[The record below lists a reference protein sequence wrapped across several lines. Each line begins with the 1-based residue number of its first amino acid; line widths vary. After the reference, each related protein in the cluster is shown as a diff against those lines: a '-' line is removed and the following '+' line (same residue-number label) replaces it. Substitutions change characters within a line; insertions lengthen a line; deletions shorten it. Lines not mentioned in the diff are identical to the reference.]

1 MGKNLIVP
9 NVVEDILMLAEKTG
23 RIQVGGVNENDVFEL
38 LYQLSQLTEDK
49 TSFKKEDLQRAK
61 VLFEE
66 CRDYSV
72 SALQKMGYAPRTPGI
87 KSEVNG
93 QTSKIPTLL
102 KVLWWYMSFQA
113 QKIELNFGERVLEGK
128 RGMAIGD
135 QTILGFLNDV
145 IEKVLGFKLAKK
157 TFTEFAVSPSRYLG
171 AVTYNQIKLPY
182 TYAGAKTDEWG
193 YPINYLSRIVKEY
206 DIFLD
211 LFGGGGYATLAVNP
225 LTNVEYYIN
234 EFSFLITVYY
244 QVLTDESL
252 YLQFKD
258 LLGVLAKAV
267 EGDPDAIQYFV
278 NKGINGLSADDS
290 VQNMREIY
298 SYYMNL
304 IEVNDLRNVNKWLQH
319 SLRINDN
326 GFSFMNTYRRTAA
339 GECKKPFTDIIF
351 KMSDSELIDAALA
364 FMLRFTFTTGASSE
378 SISSIKPKKIETLL
392 SMLKKDCFDVAHE
405 RFRNIR
411 GIANSDSLVKANE
424 FIVEYCCGQ
433 KKTLLNKRETLKK
446 CLIYSDSPYL
456 ATQGYDNEEE
466 DGINSNSMHGLIDKL
481 VWASSQG
488 NHFIFSC
495 RGTCTTTQDVK
506 YAVRF
511 KLFDLDKLGVD
522 LDKGR
527 EFEDL
532 KDLEDYMTPGIEEY
546 PTPRGWKHKTSES
559 VLKLYQK
566 AALGNKTIYEE
577 LFKYFDKLGKFYV
590 LVTIPRSEI
599 IKAWKKLNPKV
610 AKEINKE
617 ITMREERFYEWQEE
631 IDAMNVDDP
640 DKDIEEVDFES
651 KIEPKQNQQVE
662 KILSKKG
669 YSKSSWKSLQLEA
682 IKNMLL
688 TLSIMEVYITDF
700 DYVTPPDYHAK
711 ESKTDISIC
720 SYMKLTLKEFLA
732 ILKQYMVRVK

>member
-9 NVVEDILMLAEKTG
+9 NVIEDILMLTEKKS

-87 KSEVNG
+87 KSEVKG

-135 QTILGFLNDV
+135 QTILNFLNDV

-211 LFGGGGYATLAVNP
+211 LFGGGGYATLAVSP

-234 EFSFLITVYY
+234 EITFLNTVYY

-258 LLGVLAKAV
+258 LLGVLVKAV
-267 EGDPDAIQYFV
+267 EGDPDAIQYFA
-278 NKGINGLSADDS
+278 NKGINGLSTDDS
-290 VQNMREIY
+290 VQNMKEIY

-304 IEVNDLRNVNKWLQH
+304 IEVKNWEKFGVLLQH
-319 SLRINDN
+319 SLRINDD
-326 GFSFMNTYRRTAA
+326 GFDFMNTYRRTAA
-339 GECKKPFTDIIF
+339 GVCKRPFTDYVF

-364 FMLRFTFTTGASSE
+364 FVISFTFTTGASSRGA
-378 SISSIKPKKIETLL
+378 SSIKPKKVKTLL
-392 SMLKKDCFDVAHE
+392 SMLRDDCFDVAHD

-411 GIANSDSLVKANE
+411 GIGNSDSITPADE
-424 FIVEYCCGQ
+424 FIIEYCCGQ
-433 KKTLLNKRETLKK
+433 KKTLLNKRETFKK

-456 ATQGYDNEEE
+456 ATQGYEGGD
-466 DGINSNSMHGLIDKL
+466 INSDSMHGLIDKL
-481 VWASSQG
+481 VGVTSQD

-495 RGTCTTTQDVK
+495 RGTCTTTSDTKHAVKAGAIAVSELEEILSQGRGITEEELRKCADIYITDVGSSSGLK
-506 YAVRF
+506 KKSGRNVLQSYQNAAVGN
-511 KLFDLDKLGVD
+511 KALY
-522 LDKGR
+522 
-527 EFEDL
+527 EDL
-532 KDLEDYMTPGIEEY
+532 FG
-546 PTPRGWKHKTSES
+546 
-559 VLKLYQK
+559 
-566 AALGNKTIYEE
+566 
-577 LFKYFDKLGKFYV
+577 YFDKLGKFYV
-590 LVTIPRSEI
+590 LVSIPRSEMI
-599 IKAWKKLNPKV
+599 DAWRKV
-610 AKEINKE
+610 NKDQFE
-617 ITMREERFYEWQEE
+617 VMYDEFSENEKYDELREEAEASDYEREN
-631 IDAMNVDDP
+631 A
-640 DKDIEEVDFES
+640 
-651 KIEPKQNQQVE
+651 
-662 KILSKKG
+662 ILSKIDAEVMAETLKEIE
-669 YSKSSWKSLQLEA
+669 YVLSRNYQSRDDWENLQREA

-688 TLSIMEVYITDF
+688 KLSIMEVYITDF

-711 ESKTDISIC
+711 ESKTDVSTC

>member
-9 NVVEDILMLAEKTG
+9 NVIEDILMLTEKRS
-23 RIQVGGVNENDVFEL
+23 RIQVGGVNENEVFEL

-61 VLFEE
+61 KLFED

-87 KSEVNG
+87 KSKVSG

-113 QKIELNFGERVLEGK
+113 QNIELNFGERVLEGK

-145 IEKVLGFKLAKK
+145 IEKALGFKLAKK

-182 TYAGAKTDEWG
+182 TYAGAKTNEWG

-234 EFSFLITVYY
+234 EITFLNTVYY

-290 VQNMREIY
+290 VQNMKEIY
-298 SYYMNL
+298 LYYMNL
-304 IEVNDLRNVNKWLQH
+304 IEIKNWETFGVLLQH
-319 SLRINDN
+319 SLRINDD
-326 GFSFMNTYRRTAA
+326 GFDFMNTYRRTAV
-339 GECKKPFTDIIF
+339 GKCKRPFTDYVF
-351 KMSDSELIDAALA
+351 KMSDSELVDAALA
-364 FMLRFTFTTGASSE
+364 FVISFTFTTGASSRGA
-378 SISSIKPKKIETLL
+378 SSIKPKKVKTLL
-392 SMLKKDCFDVAHE
+392 ELLKKDCFDVAHE
-405 RFRNIR
+405 RFRNMR
-411 GIANSDSLVKANE
+411 GIGNSDSITPADE
-424 FIVEYCCGQ
+424 FIIEYCCGQ

-456 ATQGYDNEEE
+456 ATQGYEGGD
-466 DGINSNSMHGLIDKL
+466 ITVSQMHELIDKL
-481 VWASSQG
+481 VWASSQD

-495 RGTCTTTQDVK
+495 RGTCTTTSDTKHAAKAGVIAVSELEEILSQGRGITEEELRKCADIYITDVGSSSGVK
-506 YAVRF
+506 KKSGRNVLQSYQNAAVGN
-511 KLFDLDKLGVD
+511 KALY
-522 LDKGR
+522 
-527 EFEDL
+527 EDL
-532 KDLEDYMTPGIEEY
+532 FG
-546 PTPRGWKHKTSES
+546 
-559 VLKLYQK
+559 
-566 AALGNKTIYEE
+566 
-577 LFKYFDKLGKFYV
+577 YFDKLGKFYV
-590 LVTIPRSEI
+590 LVTIPRSEMVD
-599 IKAWKKLNPKV
+599 AWRKV
-610 AKEINKE
+610 NKDQFEVMYDEFYEDEKYDELKEEAEASDYERENTILSQIDAEVMAKTLKEIEYVLSRNYQS
-617 ITMREERFYEWQEE
+617 R
-631 IDAMNVDDP
+631 VDW
-640 DKDIEEVDFES
+640 E
-651 KIEPKQNQQVE
+651 N
-662 KILSKKG
+662 
-669 YSKSSWKSLQLEA
+669 LQREA

-688 TLSIMEVYITDF
+688 KLSIMEVYITDF

-711 ESKTDISIC
+711 ESKTDVSTF

-732 ILKQYMVRVK
+732 ILKQYMIRMK

>member
-9 NVVEDILMLAEKTG
+9 NVIEDILMLTEKKS

-87 KSEVNG
+87 KSEVKG

-113 QKIELNFGERVLEGK
+113 QKIELSFGERVLEGK

-211 LFGGGGYATLAVNP
+211 LFGGGGYATLAVSP

-234 EFSFLITVYY
+234 EITFLNTVYY

-258 LLGVLAKAV
+258 LLGVLVKAV
-267 EGDPDAIQYFV
+267 EGDPDAIQYFA
-278 NKGINGLSADDS
+278 NKGINGLSTDDS
-290 VQNMREIY
+290 VQNMKEIY

-304 IEVNDLRNVNKWLQH
+304 IEVKNWEKFGVLLQH
-319 SLRINDN
+319 SLRINDD
-326 GFSFMNTYRRTAA
+326 GFDFMNTYRRTAA
-339 GECKKPFTDIIF
+339 GVCKRPFTDYVF

-364 FMLRFTFTTGASSE
+364 FVISFTFTTGASSRGA
-378 SISSIKPKKIETLL
+378 SSIKPKKVKTLL
-392 SMLKKDCFDVAHE
+392 SMLRDDCFDVAHD

-411 GIANSDSLVKANE
+411 GIGNSDSITPADE
-424 FIVEYCCGQ
+424 FIIEYCCGQ
-433 KKTLLNKRETLKK
+433 KKTLLNKRETFKK

-456 ATQGYDNEEE
+456 ATQGYEGGD
-466 DGINSNSMHGLIDKL
+466 INSDSMHGLIDKL
-481 VWASSQG
+481 VGVTSQD

-495 RGTCTTTQDVK
+495 RGTCTTTSDTKHAVKAGAIAVSELEEILSQGRGITEEELRKCADIYITDVGSSSGLK
-506 YAVRF
+506 KKSGRNVLQSYQNAAVGN
-511 KLFDLDKLGVD
+511 KALY
-522 LDKGR
+522 
-527 EFEDL
+527 EDL
-532 KDLEDYMTPGIEEY
+532 FG
-546 PTPRGWKHKTSES
+546 
-559 VLKLYQK
+559 
-566 AALGNKTIYEE
+566 
-577 LFKYFDKLGKFYV
+577 YFDKLGKFYV
-590 LVTIPRSEI
+590 LVSIPRSEMI
-599 IKAWKKLNPKV
+599 DAWRKV
-610 AKEINKE
+610 NKDQFE
-617 ITMREERFYEWQEE
+617 VMYDEFSENEKYDELREEAEASDYEREN
-631 IDAMNVDDP
+631 A
-640 DKDIEEVDFES
+640 
-651 KIEPKQNQQVE
+651 
-662 KILSKKG
+662 ILSKIDAEVMAETLKEIE
-669 YSKSSWKSLQLEA
+669 YVLSRNYQSRDDWENLQREA

-688 TLSIMEVYITDF
+688 KLSIMEVYITDF

-711 ESKTDISIC
+711 ESKTDVSSY
-720 SYMKLTLKEFLA
+720 SYMRLTLKEFLA

>member
-9 NVVEDILMLAEKTG
+9 NVIEDILMLTEKRS

-87 KSEVNG
+87 KSEVKG

-135 QTILGFLNDV
+135 QTILNFLNDA

-234 EFSFLITVYY
+234 EITFLNTVYY

-258 LLGVLAKAV
+258 LLGVLVKAV

-278 NKGINGLSADDS
+278 NKGINGLSTDDS

-298 SYYMNL
+298 SYYMDL
-304 IEVNDLRNVNKWLQH
+304 IEVENWEKFGVLLQH
-319 SLRINDN
+319 SLRINDDD
-326 GFSFMNTYRRTAA
+326 FDFMNTYRRTAA
-339 GECKKPFTDIIF
+339 GECKRPFTDYVF

-364 FMLRFTFTTGASSE
+364 FVISFTFTTGASSRGA
-378 SISSIKPKKIETLL
+378 SSIKPKKIETLL
-392 SMLKKDCFDVAHE
+392 SMLKNNCFDVAHD
-405 RFRNIR
+405 RFRNMR
-411 GIANSDSLVKANE
+411 GIGNSDSITPADE
-424 FIVEYCCGQ
+424 FIIEYCCGQ
-433 KKTLLNKRETLKK
+433 KKTLLNKRETFKK

-456 ATQGYDNEEE
+456 ATQGYEGGD
-466 DGINSNSMHGLIDKL
+466 INSDSMHELIDKL
-481 VWASSQG
+481 VGVSSQD

-495 RGTCTTTQDVK
+495 RGTCTTTSDTK
-506 YAVRF
+506 HAAKAGAIAVSE
-511 KLFDLDKLGVD
+511 LEEILS
-522 LDKGR
+522 KGR
-527 EFEDL
+527 GITEEELRKCADIYITDVGSSSGLKKKSGRNVLQSYQNAAVGNKALYEDL
-532 KDLEDYMTPGIEEY
+532 FG
-546 PTPRGWKHKTSES
+546 
-559 VLKLYQK
+559 
-566 AALGNKTIYEE
+566 
-577 LFKYFDKLGKFYV
+577 YFDKLGKFYV
-590 LVTIPRSEI
+590 LVSIPRSEMI
-599 IKAWKKLNPKV
+599 DAWRKV
-610 AKEINKE
+610 NKDQFE
-617 ITMREERFYEWQEE
+617 VMYDEFSENEKYDELREEAEASDYEREN
-631 IDAMNVDDP
+631 A
-640 DKDIEEVDFES
+640 
-651 KIEPKQNQQVE
+651 
-662 KILSKKG
+662 ILSKIDAEVMAETLKEIE
-669 YSKSSWKSLQLEA
+669 YVLSHNYQSRDDWENLQREA

-688 TLSIMEVYITDF
+688 KLSIMEVYITDF

-711 ESKTDISIC
+711 ESKTDVSSY
-720 SYMKLTLKEFLA
+720 SYMRLTLKEFLA

>member
-9 NVVEDILMLAEKTG
+9 NVIEDILMLTEKRS

-87 KSEVNG
+87 KSKVSG

-113 QKIELNFGERVLEGK
+113 QNIELNFGERVIEGK

-135 QTILGFLNDV
+135 QTILGFLNDA

-171 AVTYNQIKLPY
+171 AVTYNQIKLPN
-182 TYAGAKTDEWG
+182 TYAGAKVDAWG
-193 YPINYLSRIVKEY
+193 YPINYLSRMVKEY

-234 EFSFLITVYY
+234 EITFLNTVYY
-244 QVLTDESL
+244 QVLADESL

-258 LLGVLAKAV
+258 LLGVLVKAV
-267 EGDPDAIQYFV
+267 EGDPAAIQYFA
-278 NKGINGLSADDS
+278 NKGINGLSADDCI
-290 VQNMREIY
+290 QNMKEIY

-304 IEVNDLRNVNKWLQH
+304 IEVKNWEKFGVLLQH
-319 SLRINDN
+319 SLRINND
-326 GFSFMNTYRRTAA
+326 GFDFMNTYRRTAA
-339 GECKKPFTDIIF
+339 GECKLPCMDYVF
-351 KMSDSELIDAALA
+351 KMSDSELVDAALA
-364 FMLRFTFTTGASSE
+364 FVISFTFTTGASSRGA
-378 SISSIKPKKIETLL
+378 SSIKPKKVKTLL
-392 SMLKKDCFDVAHE
+392 SMLRNDCFDVAHD

-411 GIANSDSLVKANE
+411 GIGNSDSITPADE
-424 FIVEYCCGQ
+424 FIIEYCCGQ
-433 KKTLLNKRETLKK
+433 KKTLLNKRETFKK

-456 ATQGYDNEEE
+456 ATQGYEGGD
-466 DGINSNSMHGLIDKL
+466 INSDSMHELIDKL
-481 VWASSQG
+481 VGVSSQD

-495 RGTCTTTQDVK
+495 RGTCTTTQDTK
-506 YAVRF
+506 YAAKMVLSSEELEKVLIKGNGITDEELRRS
-511 KLFDLDKLGVD
+511 VD
-522 LDKGR
+522 IEITDVPTPTRMKKKSGR
-527 EFEDL
+527 NILRSYQNAARGNKALYEDL
-532 KDLEDYMTPGIEEY
+532 FG
-546 PTPRGWKHKTSES
+546 
-559 VLKLYQK
+559 
-566 AALGNKTIYEE
+566 
-577 LFKYFDKLGKFYV
+577 YFDKLGKFYV
-590 LVTIPRSEI
+590 LVTIPRFEMINAWSKVNKQQYDVLCESI
-599 IKAWKKLNPKV
+599 EEDEKYDDIK
-610 AKEINKE
+610 
-617 ITMREERFYEWQEE
+617 EE
-631 IDAMNVDDP
+631 IENLCDEDAAVVDA
-640 DKDIEEVDFES
+640 KLKASVAEEAAKVI
-651 KIEPKQNQQVE
+651 KE
-662 KILSKKG
+662 KLSRN
-669 YSKSSWKSLQLEA
+669 YQSRDDWENLQREA

-688 TLSIMEVYITDF
+688 KLSIMEVYITDF

-711 ESKTDISIC
+711 ESKTDVSSY
-720 SYMKLTLKEFLA
+720 SYMRLTLKEFLA

>member
-9 NVVEDILMLAEKTG
+9 NVVEDILMLAEKKN

-49 TSFKKEDLQRAK
+49 TSFTKEDLQRAK
-61 VLFEE
+61 KLFEE

-234 EFSFLITVYY
+234 EITFLNTVYY
-244 QVLTDESL
+244 QVLADESL

-258 LLGVLAKAV
+258 LLGVLVKAV
-267 EGDPDAIQYFV
+267 EGDPDAIQYFA

-290 VQNMREIY
+290 VQNMKEIY

-304 IEVNDLRNVNKWLQH
+304 IEVKNLEKFGVLLQH
-319 SLRINDN
+319 SLRINDD
-326 GFSFMNTYRRTAA
+326 GFDFMNTYHRTAA
-339 GECKKPFTDIIF
+339 GVCKRPFTDYVF

-364 FMLRFTFTTGASSE
+364 FVLSFTFTTGASSRGA
-378 SISSIKPKKIETLL
+378 SSIKPKKVKTLL
-392 SMLKKDCFDVAHE
+392 SMLKNDCFDVAHD

-411 GIANSDSLVKANE
+411 GIGNSDSITPADE
-424 FIVEYCCGQ
+424 FIIEYCCGQ
-433 KKTLLNKRETLKK
+433 KKTLLNKRETFKK

-456 ATQGYDNEEE
+456 ATQGYEGGD
-466 DGINSNSMHGLIDKL
+466 INSDSMHELIDKL
-481 VWASSQG
+481 VGVSSQD

-495 RGTCTTTQDVK
+495 RGTCTTTSDTK
-506 YAVRF
+506 HAAKAGAIAVSE
-511 KLFDLDKLGVD
+511 LEEILS
-522 LDKGR
+522 KGR
-527 EFEDL
+527 GITEEELRKCADIYITDVGSSSGLKKKSGRNVLQSYQNAAVGNKALYEDL
-532 KDLEDYMTPGIEEY
+532 FG
-546 PTPRGWKHKTSES
+546 
-559 VLKLYQK
+559 
-566 AALGNKTIYEE
+566 
-577 LFKYFDKLGKFYV
+577 YFDKLGKFYV
-590 LVTIPRSEI
+590 LVSIPRSEMI
-599 IKAWKKLNPKV
+599 DAWRKV
-610 AKEINKE
+610 NKDQFE
-617 ITMREERFYEWQEE
+617 VMYDEFSENEKYDELREEAEASDYEREN
-631 IDAMNVDDP
+631 A
-640 DKDIEEVDFES
+640 
-651 KIEPKQNQQVE
+651 
-662 KILSKKG
+662 ILSKIDAEVMAETLKEIE
-669 YSKSSWKSLQLEA
+669 YVLSRNYQSRDDWENLQREA

-688 TLSIMEVYITDF
+688 KLSIMEVYITDF

-711 ESKTDISIC
+711 ESKTDVSSY
-720 SYMKLTLKEFLA
+720 SYMRLTLKEFLA

>member
-9 NVVEDILMLAEKTG
+9 NVVEDILMLAEKKN

-61 VLFEE
+61 KLFED

-87 KSEVNG
+87 KSEVKG

-113 QKIELNFGERVLEGK
+113 QNIELNFGERVIEGK

-182 TYAGAKTDEWG
+182 TYAGAKTNEWG

-258 LLGVLAKAV
+258 LLGVLVKAV

-278 NKGINGLSADDS
+278 NKGINGLSTDDS

-298 SYYMNL
+298 LYYKNL
-304 IEVNDLRNVNKWLQH
+304 IEVNDLKNVNKWLQH
-319 SLRINDN
+319 SLRINDD
-326 GFSFMNTYRRTAA
+326 GFSEEGTYHRISA
-339 GECKKPFTDIIF
+339 GVCKKPFTDIIF

-392 SMLKKDCFDVAHE
+392 KLLKKDCFDVAHE
-405 RFRNIR
+405 RFRNIK

-424 FIVEYCCGQ
+424 FIIEYCCGQ

-466 DGINSNSMHGLIDKL
+466 DGINSDSMHELIDKL
-481 VWASSQG
+481 VWASSQD

-495 RGTCTTTQDVK
+495 RGTCTTTSDTKHAAKAGAMKASALEEILSQGRGITEEELRKCADIHITDVGSSSGLK
-506 YAVRF
+506 KKSGRNVLQSYQNAAVGN
-511 KLFDLDKLGVD
+511 KALY
-522 LDKGR
+522 
-527 EFEDL
+527 EDL
-532 KDLEDYMTPGIEEY
+532 FG
-546 PTPRGWKHKTSES
+546 
-559 VLKLYQK
+559 
-566 AALGNKTIYEE
+566 
-577 LFKYFDKLGKFYV
+577 YFDKLGKFYV
-590 LVTIPRSEI
+590 LVTIPRSEMAD
-599 IKAWKKLNPKV
+599 AWRIVKKDQFDV
-610 AKEINKE
+610 MYDE
-617 ITMREERFYEWQEE
+617 FYEDEKYDELKEE
-631 IDAMNVDDP
+631 AEASDYERENA
-640 DKDIEEVDFES
+640 
-651 KIEPKQNQQVE
+651 
-662 KILSKKG
+662 ILSKIDAEVMAKTLKEIE
-669 YSKSSWKSLQLEA
+669 YVLSRNYQSRDDWENLQREA

-688 TLSIMEVYITDF
+688 KLSIMEVYITDF

-711 ESKTDISIC
+711 ESKTDVSSY
-720 SYMKLTLKEFLA
+720 SYMRLTLKEFLA

>member
-9 NVVEDILMLAEKTG
+9 NVIEDILMLTEKRS
-23 RIQVGGVNENDVFEL
+23 RIQVGGVNENEVFEL

-49 TSFKKEDLQRAK
+49 TSFTKEDLQKAK
-61 VLFEE
+61 KLFED

-72 SALQKMGYAPRTPGI
+72 SALQKMGYAPRTPGR
-87 KSEVNG
+87 KSEIKG
-93 QTSKIPTLL
+93 ETSKIPTLL

-113 QKIELNFGERVLEGK
+113 QNIELNFGERVLEGK

-182 TYAGAKTDEWG
+182 TYAGAKTNEWG

-234 EFSFLITVYY
+234 EITFLNTVYY

-267 EGDPDAIQYFV
+267 EGDPDAIQYFA
-278 NKGINGLSADDS
+278 NKGINGLSADDCI
-290 VQNMREIY
+290 QNMKEIY

-304 IEVNDLRNVNKWLQH
+304 IEVKNWEKFGVLLQH
-319 SLRINDN
+319 SLRINND
-326 GFSFMNTYRRTAA
+326 GFDFMNTYRRTAA
-339 GECKKPFTDIIF
+339 GECKLPCMDYVF
-351 KMSDSELIDAALA
+351 KMSGSELIDAALA
-364 FMLRFTFTTGASSE
+364 FVISFTFTTGASSRGA
-378 SISSIKPKKIETLL
+378 SSIKPKKVKTLL
-392 SMLKKDCFDVAHE
+392 ELLKKDCFDVAHE
-405 RFRNIR
+405 RFRNMR
-411 GIANSDSLVKANE
+411 GIGNSDSITPADE
-424 FIVEYCCGQ
+424 FIIEYCCGQ

-456 ATQGYDNEEE
+456 ATQGYEGGD
-466 DGINSNSMHGLIDKL
+466 ITVSQMHELIDKL
-481 VWASSQG
+481 VWASSQD

-495 RGTCTTTQDVK
+495 RGTCTTTSDTKHAAKAGVIAVSELEEILSQGRGITEEELRKCADIYITDVGSSSGVK
-506 YAVRF
+506 KKSGRNVLQSYQNAAVGN
-511 KLFDLDKLGVD
+511 KALY
-522 LDKGR
+522 
-527 EFEDL
+527 EDL
-532 KDLEDYMTPGIEEY
+532 FG
-546 PTPRGWKHKTSES
+546 
-559 VLKLYQK
+559 
-566 AALGNKTIYEE
+566 
-577 LFKYFDKLGKFYV
+577 YFDKLGKFYV
-590 LVTIPRSEI
+590 LVTIPRSEMVD
-599 IKAWKKLNPKV
+599 AWRKV
-610 AKEINKE
+610 NKDQFEVMYDEFYEDEKYDELKEEAEASDYERENTILSQIDAEVMAKTLKEIEYVLSRNYQS
-617 ITMREERFYEWQEE
+617 R
-631 IDAMNVDDP
+631 DDW
-640 DKDIEEVDFES
+640 E
-651 KIEPKQNQQVE
+651 N
-662 KILSKKG
+662 
-669 YSKSSWKSLQLEA
+669 LQREA

-688 TLSIMEVYITDF
+688 KLSIMEVYITDF

-711 ESKTDISIC
+711 ESKTDVSTF
-720 SYMKLTLKEFLA
+720 SYMKLTLKEFLD
-732 ILKQYMVRVK
+732 ILKQYMIRMK

>member
-9 NVVEDILMLAEKTG
+9 NVVEDILMLAEKKN
-23 RIQVGGVNENDVFEL
+23 RIQVGGVNENEVFNL
-38 LYQLSQLTEDK
+38 LYRLAKLTEDK
-49 TSFKKEDLQRAK
+49 KSFSPTSLKKAK
-61 VLFEE
+61 SLYSV
-66 CRDYSV
+66 CRKYSV
-72 SALQKMGYAPRTPGI
+72 SALKKMGYAPRTPGI
-87 KSEVNG
+87 KSEIKG
-93 QTSKIPTLL
+93 ETSKIPTLL

-113 QKIELNFGERVLEGK
+113 QNIELNFGERVIEGK

-135 QTILGFLNDV
+135 QTILNFLNEM
-145 IEKVLGFKLAKK
+145 IEKALGFKLAKK
-157 TFTEFAVSPSRYLG
+157 TFTEFAVSPNRYLG
-171 AVTYNQIKLPY
+171 AVTYNQIKLPN
-182 TYAGAKTDEWG
+182 TYAGAKVDAWG

-225 LTNVEYYIN
+225 LINVEYYIN
-234 EFSFLITVYY
+234 EITFLNTMYY
-244 QVLTDESL
+244 QVLADKSL

-258 LLGVLAKAV
+258 LLGVLVKAV
-267 EGDPDAIQYFV
+267 EGDPDAIQYFA
-278 NKGINGLSADDS
+278 NKGINGLSTDDS
-290 VQNMREIY
+290 VQNMMEIY
-298 SYYMNL
+298 LYYMDL
-304 IEVNDLRNVNKWLQH
+304 IETNDWETLGVLVQH
-319 SLRINDN
+319 SLRINDD
-326 GFSFMNTYRRTAA
+326 GFSYMNTYRRTAA
-339 GECKKPFTDIIF
+339 GECKRPFTDIVF
-351 KMSDSELIDAALA
+351 KMSDSELVDAALA
-364 FMLRFTFTTGASSE
+364 FVLSFTFTTGASSRGA
-378 SISSIKPKKIETLL
+378 SSIKPKKVETLL
-392 SMLKKDCFDVAHE
+392 ELLKKDCFDVAHE
-405 RFRNIR
+405 RFRSIR

-424 FIVEYCCGQ
+424 FIIEYCCGQ
-433 KKTLLNKRETLKK
+433 KKTLLNKRETFKK

-456 ATQGYDNEEE
+456 ATQGYKGG
-466 DGINSNSMHGLIDKL
+466 GITGEVMHELIDKL
-481 VWASSQG
+481 VWASSQD

-511 KLFDLDKLGVD
+511 KLFDLDKLGAA
-522 LDKGR
+522 LDKGI
-527 EFEDL
+527 EFEDV

-546 PTPRGWKHKTSES
+546 PTPRGWKHKKSES
-559 VLKLYQK
+559 ILKLYQK

-599 IKAWKKLNPKV
+599 IKAWKKLNTAV
-610 AKEINKE
+610 ADKITAE
-617 ITMREERFYEWQEE
+617 ITMREERFYNWQQE

-651 KIEPKQNQQVE
+651 NIEPKQNQQVE

>member
-9 NVVEDILMLAEKTG
+9 NVFEDILMLTEKRS
-23 RIQVGGVNENDVFEL
+23 RIQVGGVNENEVFEL

-87 KSEVNG
+87 KSEVKG
-93 QTSKIPTLL
+93 QTLKIPTLL

-145 IEKVLGFKLAKK
+145 IEKALGFKLAKK

-182 TYAGAKTDEWG
+182 TYAGAKVDAWG

-234 EFSFLITVYY
+234 EITFLNTVYY
-244 QVLTDESL
+244 QVLADESL

-258 LLGVLAKAV
+258 LLGVLVKAV
-267 EGDPDAIQYFV
+267 EGDPAAIQYFA
-278 NKGINGLSADDS
+278 NKGINGLSADDCI
-290 VQNMREIY
+290 QNMKEIY

-304 IEVNDLRNVNKWLQH
+304 IEVKNWEKFGVLLQH
-319 SLRINDN
+319 SLRINND
-326 GFSFMNTYRRTAA
+326 GFDFMNTYRRTAA
-339 GECKKPFTDIIF
+339 GECKLPCMDYVF
-351 KMSDSELIDAALA
+351 KMSDSELVDAALA
-364 FMLRFTFTTGASSE
+364 FVISFTFTTGASSRGA
-378 SISSIKPKKIETLL
+378 SSIKPKKVKTLL
-392 SMLKKDCFDVAHE
+392 ELLKKDCFDVAHE
-405 RFRNIR
+405 RFRNMR
-411 GIANSDSLVKANE
+411 GIGNSDSITPADE
-424 FIVEYCCGQ
+424 FIIEYCCGQ
-433 KKTLLNKRETLKK
+433 KKTLLNKRETFKK

-456 ATQGYDNEEE
+456 ATQGYEGGD
-466 DGINSNSMHGLIDKL
+466 ITVSQMHELIDKL
-481 VWASSQG
+481 VWVSSQD

-495 RGTCTTTQDVK
+495 RGTCTTTSDTRHAAKAGVIEVSALEEILSQGRGITEEELRKCADIYITDVGSSSGVK
-506 YAVRF
+506 KKSGRNVLQSYQNAAVGN
-511 KLFDLDKLGVD
+511 KALY
-522 LDKGR
+522 
-527 EFEDL
+527 EDL
-532 KDLEDYMTPGIEEY
+532 FG
-546 PTPRGWKHKTSES
+546 
-559 VLKLYQK
+559 
-566 AALGNKTIYEE
+566 
-577 LFKYFDKLGKFYV
+577 YFDKLGKFYV
-590 LVTIPRSEI
+590 LVTIPRSEMVD
-599 IKAWKKLNPKV
+599 AWRKV
-610 AKEINKE
+610 NKDQFEVMYDEFSENEKYDERREEAEASDYERENMILSQIDAEVMAETLKEIEYVLSRNYQS
-617 ITMREERFYEWQEE
+617 R
-631 IDAMNVDDP
+631 VDW
-640 DKDIEEVDFES
+640 E
-651 KIEPKQNQQVE
+651 N
-662 KILSKKG
+662 
-669 YSKSSWKSLQLEA
+669 LQREA

-688 TLSIMEVYITDF
+688 KLSIMEVYITDF

-711 ESKTDISIC
+711 ESKTDVSTF

-732 ILKQYMVRVK
+732 ILKQYMVRIK

>member
-9 NVVEDILMLAEKTG
+9 NVIEDILMLTEKRS
-23 RIQVGGVNENDVFEL
+23 RIQVGGVNENEVFEL

-49 TSFKKEDLQRAK
+49 TSFTKEDLQKAK
-61 VLFEE
+61 KLFEE

-87 KSEVNG
+87 KSKVSG

-113 QKIELNFGERVLEGK
+113 QNIELNFEERVLEGK

-182 TYAGAKTDEWG
+182 TYAGAKTNEWG

-234 EFSFLITVYY
+234 EITFLNTMYY
-244 QVLTDESL
+244 QVLADKNL

-258 LLGVLAKAV
+258 LLGVLVKAV
-267 EGDPDAIQYFV
+267 EGDPDAIQYFA
-278 NKGINGLSADDS
+278 NKGINGLSTDDS
-290 VQNMREIY
+290 VQNMMEIY
-298 SYYMNL
+298 LYYMDL
-304 IEVNDLRNVNKWLQH
+304 IETNDWETLGVLVQH
-319 SLRINDN
+319 SLRINDD
-326 GFSFMNTYRRTAA
+326 GFSYMNTYRRTAA
-339 GECKKPFTDIIF
+339 GECKRPFTDIVF
-351 KMSDSELIDAALA
+351 KMSDSELVDAALA
-364 FMLRFTFTTGASSE
+364 FVLSFTFTTGASSRGA
-378 SISSIKPKKIETLL
+378 SSIKPKKVETLL
-392 SMLKKDCFDVAHE
+392 ELLKKDCFDVAHE
-405 RFRNIR
+405 RFRNMR
-411 GIANSDSLVKANE
+411 GIGNSDSITPADE
-424 FIVEYCCGQ
+424 FIIEYCCGQ
-433 KKTLLNKRETLKK
+433 KKTLLNKRETFKK

-456 ATQGYDNEEE
+456 ATQGYKGG
-466 DGINSNSMHGLIDKL
+466 GITGEVMHELIDKL
-481 VWASSQG
+481 VWASSQD

-511 KLFDLDKLGVD
+511 KLFDLDKLGAA
-522 LDKGR
+522 LDKGI
-527 EFEDL
+527 EFEDV

-546 PTPRGWKHKTSES
+546 PTPRGWKHKKSES
-559 VLKLYQK
+559 ILKLYQK

-599 IKAWKKLNPKV
+599 IKAWKKLNTAV
-610 AKEINKE
+610 ADKITAE
-617 ITMREERFYEWQEE
+617 ITMREERFYNWQQE

-651 KIEPKQNQQVE
+651 NIEPKQNQQVE